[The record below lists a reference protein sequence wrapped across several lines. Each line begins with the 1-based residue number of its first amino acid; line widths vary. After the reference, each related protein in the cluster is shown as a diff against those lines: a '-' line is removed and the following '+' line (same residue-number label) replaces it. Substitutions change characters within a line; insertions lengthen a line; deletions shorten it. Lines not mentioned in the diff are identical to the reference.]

1 LKISF
6 KTFQESVVTFVT
18 SYPQNVDGQLGQT
31 NRLPRSKLLQLERS
45 EAGIAAVTGT
55 LATGAPWR
63 HWVDMGSGWD
73 QDAFWTQIYIM
84 GIYMNWLVV
93 SNLFYFP

>member
-1 LKISF
+1 MDSSASSTVLFFSKCHIFRILKISF

-55 LATGAPWR
+55 LATGAP
-63 HWVDMGSGWD
+63 
-73 QDAFWTQIYIM
+73 
-84 GIYMNWLVV
+84 
-93 SNLFYFP
+93 